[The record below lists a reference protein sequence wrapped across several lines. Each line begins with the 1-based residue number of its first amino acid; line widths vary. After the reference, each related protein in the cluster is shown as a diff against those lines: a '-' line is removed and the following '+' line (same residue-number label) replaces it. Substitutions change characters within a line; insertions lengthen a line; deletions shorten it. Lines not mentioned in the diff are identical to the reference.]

1 MTNLSSL
8 RRGRWFNSTILKTS
22 FSIIIFFSNTRLQ
35 QSFAHNQHLRSSSS
49 SQQQHENNQESI
61 DALESYHRS
70 LQISKP
76 ADRLPRPRP
85 PQNFDVEP
93 VMHTFYQR
101 IDPKVHK
108 KYGGMTD
115 KSDSDLLLT
124 WEAAWKA
131 AGWKVRILTLEDA
144 KSHPNYKRFDQ
155 LLDLDKMPFGYYDK
169 LCFIR
174 WLAMAAVGG
183 GFMADYDTFP
193 IRSFSKMKS
202 MPRNGKL
209 TVYDTVRQ
217 GGVPS
222 VVSGS
227 GDEFDRIAHSLLY
240 NALQVGVRE
249 EFWSDMLALMDVYQK
264 DKDVYLLFDQ
274 VLKGNVALE
283 GVKKGLKSMRECKSV
298 VGGNF
303 AVHFSHFSITTSV
316 SRGFLS
322 KEKGAA
328 DRSQIADDFLK
339 EWAKS
344 CPELLTQKITIGG

>member
-1 MTNLSSL
+1 MIFKVPLSI
-8 RRGRWFNSTILKTS
+8 F
-22 FSIIIFFSNTRLQ
+22 IFFSQARLQ
-35 QSFAHNQHLRSSSS
+35 QCYAHNQHLRSSSS
-49 SQQQHENNQESI
+49 TQQQQHQHQQYEHKSEI
-61 DALESYHRS
+61 VHTFEDPHRS
-70 LQISKP
+70 LQVSQP
-76 ADRLPRPRP
+76 ADRMPQPRP

-115 KSDSDLLLT
+115 KSDADLLLA

-144 KSHPNYKRFDQ
+144 MAHPNYHQFDQ
-155 LLDLDKMPFGYYDK
+155 LLDLEKMPFGYYDK
-169 LCFIR
+169 LCFMR

-193 IRSFSKMKS
+193 IRSFSQLKR

-227 GDEFDRIAHSLLY
+227 GDEFDRVAHDLLY

-249 EFWSDMLALMDVYQK
+249 DFWSDMLALMDIYQK
-264 DKDVYLLFDQ
+264 NKDVYLLFDQ

-283 GVKKGLKSMRECKSV
+283 GVKKGLKSMRDCKSV

-344 CPELLTQKITIGG
+344 CPELLAQKISIGG